1 MIWAIFRCNMTKS
14 KMIEKQIK
22 ALQSMKGLTVEAGW
36 FDSTR
41 YPSETGGEGIL
52 VSEVARLNEFGHI
65 AVLNFGQGPVR
76 VEVPPRPFMR
86 YAYELF
92 VSERSEIENKIAK
105 KIFSGKIDAR
115 QALGQIGLA
124 MEAKI
129 VESIKNGPWQP
140 NARYTV
146 RVKGF
151 DKPLI
156 HTSLMWQSVSSQ
168 VIK

>member
-1 MIWAIFRCNMTKS
+1 MLDRH
-14 KMIEKQIK
+14 IK

-41 YPSETGGEGIL
+41 YPSEEGAQGLL

-65 AVLNFGQGPVR
+65 AVLNFGHGPVR
-76 VEVPPRPFMR
+76 IEVPARPFMR

-92 VSERSEIENKIAK
+92 VQDRRTIENNIAK

-124 MEAKI
+124 MEARI
-129 VESIKNGPWQP
+129 VKSIKNGPWQP
-140 NARYTV
+140 NAKYTI

-168 VIK
+168 VVK

>member
-1 MIWAIFRCNMTKS
+1 MILPDTLQKLVG
-14 KMIEKQIK
+14 K
-22 ALQSMKGLTVEAGW
+22 AS
-36 FDSTR
+36 
-41 YPSETGGEGIL
+41 

-115 QALGQIGLA
+115 QALGQIGLCDGS
-124 MEAKI
+124 KDCRI
-129 VESIKNGPWQP
+129 N
-140 NARYTV
+140 
-146 RVKGF
+146 
-151 DKPLI
+151 
-156 HTSLMWQSVSSQ
+156 
-168 VIK
+168 